1 MSLQLITRGITLSDV
16 ERSLDLLDGR
26 AEVFPIDREHVG
38 ISIPTRLL
46 DTVGEEKVREALRH
60 LTVYDLFSGVWSGQ

>member
-1 MSLQLITRGITLSDV
+1 MSLQLIVRGISLSDV
-16 ERSLDLLDGR
+16 ERSLDLLDGG
-26 AEVFPIDREHVG
+26 AEVFSIDRELVG

-60 LTVYDLFSGVWSGQ
+60 LIVYDLYSGVWSGH